1 MNTVIQPL
9 AVVAAAGAADPA
21 DVVAA
26 VQCLMQDAPCMLAV
40 VEQLLAEETAETV
53 QIGTAAVG
61 LDMT

>member
-1 MNTVIQPL
+1 
-9 AVVAAAGAADPA
+9 
-21 DVVAA
+21 
-26 VQCLMQDAPCMLAV
+26 MLAV